1 MTAAQTHTIRPR
13 RRGRI
18 WLWVIPGALLLLAL
32 VGSRFVGFQ
41 LFRMPSGSM
50 QPTLHVGDYI
60 AASKWAYGFSR
71 YSVAP
76 FEGLAPHGRVLT
88 RLPVRGD
95 IVVFRP
101 SPEPDRDFVK
111 RIVGLPGDHVRMM
124 SGALYING
132 EPVRRQSMGEV
143 AFQNEYGGVDNVQEF
158 RETLSNGVSYDTF
171 DRGETELDNTREFVV
186 PTDSYFVLGDDRDN
200 SADSR
205 VASVV
210 GFVPLENLV
219 GRVDHIF
226 PRRP

>member
-1 MTAAQTHTIRPR
+1 MM
-13 RRGRI
+13 
-18 WLWVIPGALLLLAL
+18 AL

-50 QPTLHVGDYI
+50 QPTLHVGDYF

-76 FEGLAPHGRVLT
+76 FQGLAPHGRVLT
-88 RLPVRGD
+88 QLPARGD

-101 SPEPDRDFVK
+101 TPEPDRDFVK
-111 RIVGLPGDHVRMM
+111 RVAGLPGDRVQMM
-124 SGALYING
+124 GGVLYING
-132 EPVRRQSMGEV
+132 QAVRRRATGEV
-143 AFQNEYGGVDNVQEF
+143 ALQDEYGSVEHIPEF
-158 RETLSNGVSYDTF
+158 RETLSNGVSYNTL
-171 DRGETELDNTREFVV
+171 DRGESELDNTREFIV
-186 PTDSYFVLGDDRDN
+186 PADNYFVLGDDRDN

-226 PRRP
+226 PQAH